1 MGIKILRCLKFE
13 RYCILHLTL
22 FSRFFQ
28 SVLFISDFVLFALKE
43 NALLNSEKWHSL
55 FLKNKKIREF
65 FFLENLLR
73 NKHLNFAVSW
83 HDCQLFCTPLCVWAV
98 FGSVFL
104 KGEAVPFIVYPTT
117 APYIRL
123 WLCPVLQV
131 SSIQM
136 NGSVLLF
143 QAQPQLYVSIEGD
156 AAFAKT
162 LQPLYGIGDRS
173 TTNQILM
180 AYPNYRPSILKVRE
194 NPFRS
199 VYMEWLQS
207 SK

>member
-1 MGIKILRCLKFE
+1 MTWLSAFLYSSMCM
-13 RYCILHLTL
+13 
-22 FSRFFQ
+22 S
-28 SVLFISDFVLFALKE
+28 
-43 NALLNSEKWHSL
+43 SL
-55 FLKNKKIREF
+55 
-65 FFLENLLR
+65 
-73 NKHLNFAVSW
+73 W
-83 HDCQLFCTPLCVWAV
+83 YD

-123 WLCPVLQV
+123 WLCLVLQV
-131 SSIQM
+131 RSIQM

-143 QAQPQLYVSIEGD
+143 QAQPQLNVSIEGD

-162 LQPLYGIGDRS
+162 LQPLYGIGNRS
-173 TTNQILM
+173 TSNQILM

-199 VYMEWLQS
+199 VYMEWLQT
-207 SK
+207 SKSDGLIEGTATFWTGQLKITQCISAVAMLVGDGATARWLGLHTISVTL